1 MKKISK
7 VILVS
12 SIFYSFQV
20 YASDLKD
27 VLKSSIS
34 HYPDIRK
41 SLLEFKIAKQKA
53 RENLGSFDAKLK
65 GTTNQ
70 RVDGYYDGDRSK
82 ISLVKP
88 LQALNSEVEL
98 GFRRSENTLPV
109 YELQDET
116 LSSGEYFIKANFSLI
131 RDNFIDADRLKLRNA
146 ILEKKIKK
154 AELLAKKF
162 ETLKKAEIA
171 YSDYQTK
178 NLQKDIFKSLLSLSE
193 KQQTAIERRSR
204 RGDLAKIYETENQ
217 QYIAKRKRDL
227 IVANQV
233 LQDSILY
240 LSLFYRDQTG
250 KPIIIEKEA
259 AHLDLDIIEIKNERL
274 NNDFKIAKERNPSF
288 LIYKYAL
295 SQLENS
301 IDFQKNQRN
310 PVLDLQLSSARD
322 DGQGTKSLFE
332 EENKIGLNLE
342 IPIERN
348 KVDSRVVGSILKRK
362 KLLVELNFFEDKFYN
377 YLKQLQI
384 KVNALKKAIEI
395 NKNEIMF
402 AERLEKAERTKFFN
416 GDSDFI
422 LLNLREQ
429 KTADAKM
436 KLIKT
441 KLKYIEAYAKYK
453 ELTLSDEYRKF
464 IK

>member
-7 VILVS
+7 TVLIF
-12 SIFYSFQV
+12 SIFYSYQL
-20 YASDLKD
+20 YASDLKE
-27 VLKSSIS
+27 VLRSSAL

-41 SLLEFKIAKQKA
+41 SLLEFKIAKQKE
-53 RENLGSFDAKLK
+53 REGLGSFDAKLK

-70 RVDGYYDGDRSK
+70 RIDGYYDGDRSK
-82 ISLVKP
+82 VSLIKP
-88 LQALNSEVEL
+88 IQALNSDIEV
-98 GFRRSENTLPV
+98 GYRRSENTLPV

-116 LSSGEYFIKANFSLI
+116 LSSGEYFVKANFSLI
-131 RDNFIDADRLKLRNA
+131 RDNFIDADRLKYRNA

-154 AELLAKKF
+154 SELVAKRF

-178 NLQKDIFKSLLSLSE
+178 NLSKDIFKSLLALSE
-193 KQQTAIERRSR
+193 KQQTAIESRSR
-204 RGDLAKIYETENQ
+204 RGDLAKIYVTENQ
-217 QYIAKRKRDL
+217 QYLAKRKRDL
-227 IVANQV
+227 ILAQQV

-240 LSLFYRDQTG
+240 LSLFYRDKNG
-250 KPIIIEKEA
+250 KPIILEKEA
-259 AHLDLDIIEIKNERL
+259 AHLDLEIVEIKNEQL
-274 NNDFKIAKERNPSF
+274 NKDFEKAKLRNPSF

-295 SQLENS
+295 SQLEND
-301 IDFQKNQRN
+301 INFQKNQRN

-362 KLLVELNFFEDKFYN
+362 KLIVELNFFEDKFYN

-384 KVNALKKAIEI
+384 KINALKKAIQI
-395 NKNEIMF
+395 NKNEIEF
-402 AERLEKAERTKFFN
+402 AEKLEKAERTKFFN

-429 KTADAKM
+429 KTADAKL
-436 KLIKT
+436 KLIET
-441 KLKYIEAYAKYK
+441 KFKYVEAYAKYK
-453 ELTLSDEYRKF
+453 ELTLSDEYAKYL
-464 IK
+464 K

>member
-1 MKKISK
+1 MKKRSRL
-7 VILVS
+7 ILILS
-12 SIFYSFQV
+12 LFYTHQL
-20 YASDLKD
+20 YASNLDE
-27 VLKSSIS
+27 VLKSSIN
-34 HYPDIRK
+34 HFPDIKK
-41 SLLEFKIAKQKA
+41 SLLEFKIAKQKE
-53 RENLGSFDAKLK
+53 RESLGSFDAKLM

-70 RVDGYYDGDRSK
+70 RVDGYYDGDSSK

-88 LQALNSEVEL
+88 IQALNSDIEV
-98 GFRRSENTLPV
+98 GYRRSENSLPV

-116 LSSGEYFIKANFSLI
+116 LSAGEYFIKANFSLI
-131 RDNFIDADRLKLRNA
+131 RDNFIDADRLKLRNSV
-146 ILEKKIKK
+146 LEKKIKK

-178 NLQKDIFKSLLSLSE
+178 NLSKDIFKSLLGLSE
-193 KQQTAIERRSR
+193 KQQTAIESRSK
-204 RGDLAKIYETENQ
+204 RGDLAKIYITENQ
-217 QYIAKRKRDL
+217 QYLAKRKRDL
-227 IVANQV
+227 ILAQQV

-240 LSLFYRDQTG
+240 LSLYYRDQNG
-250 KPIIIEKEA
+250 KPIILEKEA
-259 AHLDLDIIEIKNERL
+259 AHLDLDIVDITDKKLNEDL
-274 NNDFKIAKERNPSF
+274 ELAKANNPSF

-322 DGQGTKSLFE
+322 DGQGTDTLFE

-362 KLLVELNFFEDKFYN
+362 KLLIELGFFEDKFFN

-384 KVNALKKAIEI
+384 KINALKKAMEI
-395 NKNEIMF
+395 NQNEIAF
-402 AERLEKAERTKFFN
+402 AEKLEKAERTKFFN

-429 KTADAKM
+429 NTADAKL
-436 KLIKT
+436 KLIET
-441 KLKYIEAYAKYK
+441 KLKYVQAYAKYK
-453 ELTLSDEYRKF
+453 ELTLSENYRKY